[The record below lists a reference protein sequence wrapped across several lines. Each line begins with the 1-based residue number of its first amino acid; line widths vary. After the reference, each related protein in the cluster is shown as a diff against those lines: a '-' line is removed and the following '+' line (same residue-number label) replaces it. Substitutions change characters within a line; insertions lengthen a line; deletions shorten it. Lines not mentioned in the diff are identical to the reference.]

1 MNNKI
6 YSLFSVY
13 GIELEYMVVDK
24 TSLEIKPITDEI
36 LTKLQ
41 GHITNE
47 VELDEIAASN
57 ELVLHVIELKTN
69 GPKPSLIKLD
79 TSFHEGIIKI
89 NKLLEFYHA
98 CLMPAG
104 AHPWLN
110 PKNGIKLWSH
120 GDRSIYETYH
130 QIFNCEGHGWSN
142 LQSTHINL
150 PFANDKEFFKLHNA
164 IRVVMALIP
173 ALAASTP
180 FIEGKYTG
188 SLDTRLN
195 YYALNQQKIPVISGE
210 VIPEFVVNQEDYQTS
225 ILTPMYKAIAPW
237 DKNNIL
243 QYEWLNSRGAIAR
256 FERFA
261 IEIRIMDIQE
271 CPLADIACIAAIAGI
286 IRYLIEHTS
295 LYLEQPM
302 SCGSLRK
309 IYDHCIIQG
318 LTTEITNKNYL
329 QQVNLPTK
337 SLSARQVWQLLIE
350 KASQYIDSSHQKTL
364 EQILSRGNLAER
376 LVKIYNKEGQDKKT
390 LHKLYTNL
398 CDCLQQNKLF
408 ML

>member
-1 MNNKI
+1 MVMNNKI

-150 PFANDKEFFKLHNA
+150 PFANDAEFAKLHSA
-164 IRVVMALIP
+164 VRVILALIP

-180 FIEGKYTG
+180 FLEGKYTG
-188 SLDTRLN
+188 SLDTRLT
-195 YYALNQQKIPVISGE
+195 YYALNQQKIPVISGD
-210 VIPEFVVNQEDYQTS
+210 VIPEFVNSQQEYQDT

-237 DKNNIL
+237 DKENIL

-256 FERFA
+256 FERSA

-271 CPLADIACIAAIAGI
+271 CPLADISCIEAITGVL
-286 IRYLIEHTS
+286 RYLIAQTNT
-295 LYLEQPM
+295 YLEQPM
-302 SCGSLRK
+302 SCTALRS
-309 IYDHCIIQG
+309 IYDNCIQHG
-318 LTTEITNKNYL
+318 LKTEITDKTYL
-329 QQVNLPTK
+329 QQCALTSKGSV
-337 SLSARQVWQLLIE
+337 SARNLWQILLE
-350 KASQYIDSSHQKTL
+350 QADSYIDKTHQVVL
-364 EQILSRGNLAER
+364 EKILSQGNLAER
-376 LVKIYNKEGQDKKT
+376 LVKTHHKMDGNKQSLPHIYRQ
-390 LHKLYTNL
+390 L
-398 CDCLQQNKLF
+398 CECLQQ
-408 ML
+408 